1 MEFWSKP
8 AVQLFSWQYCLFMSG
23 FWGHYQPWLSLPS
36 PTAASPTLP
45 SSQDPISVPSGLPV
59 PALVMLQQS
68 AGLQLSTALLSMDM
82 CPTEPGWWPSPVLAC
97 PCPHGLPAH
106 PGTVSGPCYSHLAW
120 HLPTDKTSWPGLAS
134 THRHGAAW
142 YPGLGLSPACPA
154 SLGEPPWLP
163 VRCRSPQSP
172 ISQMEENGKECGLNC
187 LSLILNQP
195 WSWEV
200 PYCALP
206 QKQCENCF
214 SP

>member
-23 FWGHYQPWLSLPS
+23 FWGHCQPWLSLPS
-36 PTAASPTLP
+36 PAAASPTLP

-106 PGTVSGPCYSHLAW
+106 LGTVSGPCYSHLAW

-142 YPGLGLSPACPA
+142 YPVPSLSR
-154 SLGEPPWLP
+154 LP
-163 VRCRSPQSP
+163 GRAPMATS
-172 ISQMEENGKECGLNC
+172 
-187 LSLILNQP
+187 
-195 WSWEV
+195 EV
-200 PYCALP
+200 PVSTESHQSNGRKWKGVWCSCVL
-206 QKQCENCF
+206 F
-214 SP
+214 LISS